1 MDASTH
7 GKHMTVVDGHVKEA
21 FEILEAGVQRDINE
35 MTALLCADTQLML
48 AEMELKRARGSLK
61 NRMTDIEWGLQYA

>member
-7 GKHMTVVDGHVKEA
+7 GKYMTVADGHVKEA
-21 FEILEAGVQRDINE
+21 FEILESGVQEEISE

-48 AEMELKRARGSLK
+48 AKIEIERARRSLK
-61 NRMTDIEWGLQYA
+61 NRMTDIEWELKYA